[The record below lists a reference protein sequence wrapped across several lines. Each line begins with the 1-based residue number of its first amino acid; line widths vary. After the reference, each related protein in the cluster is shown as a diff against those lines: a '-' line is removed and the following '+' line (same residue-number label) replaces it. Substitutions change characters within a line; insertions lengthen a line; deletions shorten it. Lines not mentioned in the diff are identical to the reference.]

1 LQAIAAE
8 VAQEA
13 AVKEAF
19 ARFFTQGVQPLASGQ
34 PLRTRTDANG
44 HYFLPIPPAKPG
56 FVTCTPRSNLALTT
70 FVRGRRR
77 GETLRGQ
84 DVSPSSQVFAAF
96 VLPQLAPRDVPT
108 VQDNFLFDIGKLREP
123 TDGAVRVE
131 TVPTP
136 TGAAMADCS
145 CRGGAPAVA
154 IDNPAAGGAV
164 FVAATLFKGL
174 LLEATAPLAS
184 YATLLD
190 ILLHRTKA
198 GRPDL
203 MATGE
208 DLVIGGVPEAR
219 APEMAHVWNNC
230 VQDSI
235 ERDLDFPL
243 PSVAHA
249 SRARKTAWYVRRTTM
264 AGSPS
269 ACSATTAW
277 LPSQ

>member
-1 LQAIAAE
+1 
-8 VAQEA
+8 
-13 AVKEAF
+13 VKEAF

-145 CRGGAPAVA
+145 CSGGAPAVA

-164 FVAATLFKGL
+164 FVAATLSLRGCCLRQPRLLPAMPPCWISCCIAPRQAGL
-174 LLEATAPLAS
+174 
-184 YATLLD
+184 
-190 ILLHRTKA
+190 I
-198 GRPDL
+198 
-203 MATGE
+203 
-208 DLVIGGVPEAR
+208 
-219 APEMAHVWNNC
+219 
-230 VQDSI
+230 
-235 ERDLDFPL
+235 
-243 PSVAHA
+243 
-249 SRARKTAWYVRRTTM
+249 
-264 AGSPS
+264 
-269 ACSATTAW
+269 
-277 LPSQ
+277 